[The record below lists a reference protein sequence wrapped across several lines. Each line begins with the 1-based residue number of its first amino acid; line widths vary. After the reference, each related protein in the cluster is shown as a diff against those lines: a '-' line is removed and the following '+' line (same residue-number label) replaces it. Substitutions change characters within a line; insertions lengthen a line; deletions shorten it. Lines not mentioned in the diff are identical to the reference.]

1 MLSKLA
7 AGGLSAGVI
16 LIWWPTLFESDSAT
30 SWVLRGL
37 TWTLMTEILLLI
49 LMPVEQALIAHPRLA
64 GPRARINGLTARP
77 RAAWERRRKAALG
90 LTALLALSIPVGLVV
105 TGAGRV
111 HPPKPAVRNVHV
123 TEEVTKVVRQPI
135 EVRHETVVK
144 RVPVQITTTRTVPV
158 PVPAA
163 TTVPEPKTP
172 DDKPSKQTD
181 TANKHEPTAAPQDT
195 GTQTPRDSQPEPAP
209 QTADPQTQ
217 PQPTPAP
224 TATATTPAA
233 PAPTAEPA
241 PTAAPV
247 PAGE

>member
-1 MLSKLA
+1 MSGLLSKLA

-64 GPRARINGLTARP
+64 GPRERINGLTARP

-135 EVRHETVVK
+135 EVRRETVVK

-163 TTVPEPKTP
+163 TTVPAPKS
-172 DDKPSKQTD
+172 DAKPSTQSD
-181 TANKHEPTAAPQDT
+181 TAKKGEPAADPQETDV
-195 GTQTPRDSQPEPAP
+195 QTPRDSQPEPAP
-209 QTADPQTQ
+209 QATVPQTL
-217 PQPTPAP
+217 PQATPAP
-224 TATATTPAA
+224 TSTTPVA
-233 PAPTAEPA
+233 PAPTPEPS
-241 PTAAPV
+241 PAAAAA